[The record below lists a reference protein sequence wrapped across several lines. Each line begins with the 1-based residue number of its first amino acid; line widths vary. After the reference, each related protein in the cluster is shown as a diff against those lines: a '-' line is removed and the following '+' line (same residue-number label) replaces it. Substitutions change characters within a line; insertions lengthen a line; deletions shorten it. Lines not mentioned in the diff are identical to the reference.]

1 MNGFKKGGH
10 FGDAYKVGGAL
21 GFAKGG
27 HVKKP
32 SMTTSAMKGGN
43 ATVQRDKPT
52 TVEDRVA
59 GGKTPL
65 RSGYKKGGKAM
76 KK

>member
-1 MNGFKKGGH
+1 
-10 FGDAYKVGGAL
+10 
-21 GFAKGG
+21 
-27 HVKKP
+27 
-32 SMTTSAMKGGN
+32 MKGGN

-76 KK
+76 KKKGC